1 MRVPGLD
8 RLVGRAGALEY
19 RLPQLLDSLVVAE
32 AGEHLARPLY
42 AGHGY
47 DAPLV
52 LVLHRVAVGLGYLI
66 SRLLGKRPLLLIYT
80 VHAVRVIGVQIYHSG
95 ESIAVMAQL
104 LFLPFGD
111 AAQRLRI
118 LILYVKAGER
128 DVAPFDAHSARARE
142 VKLLDQRFKEIKG
155 FRLRADDDL
164 LSGLHVHAGNGDKL
178 CVFSEDVFIHDIP
191 PYIEMGIMSPIFLA
205 DTL

>member
-1 MRVPGLD
+1 
-8 RLVGRAGALEY
+8 
-19 RLPQLLDSLVVAE
+19 
-32 AGEHLARPLY
+32 
-42 AGHGY
+42 
-47 DAPLV
+47 
-52 LVLHRVAVGLGYLI
+52 
-66 SRLLGKRPLLLIYT
+66 
-80 VHAVRVIGVQIYHSG
+80 
-95 ESIAVMAQL
+95 MAQL